1 MIFGRINWRPDRD
14 QVRSFAITLL
24 PAAILGGII
33 FLFLAGWHTALWVA
47 AVGAGLGLL
56 SYLLPPFGRIVYW
69 LWMGIGYLLGRITSP
84 VFAALIFFLLVTP
97 VGLIR
102 RIGGRDPME
111 LRRVA
116 KRNSYFENHEKIDSK
131 DHFERQF

>member
-1 MIFGRINWRPDRD
+1 MIFGRINWRPDRG
-14 QVRSFAITLL
+14 QVRSFAITLP
-24 PAAILGGII
+24 PAAILGGLI
-33 FLFLAGWHTALWVA
+33 FLALSGWCAAIWVT
-47 AVGAGLGLL
+47 AVGTGLGML

-84 VFAALIFFLLVTP
+84 LFAALIFFLLVAP

-102 RIGGRDPME
+102 RIGGRDPMG

-116 KRNSYFENHEKIDSK
+116 GTAQGCKAK
-131 DHFERQF
+131 QLL